1 MALFYLKK
9 LEKNETHEYGLHY
22 QDQVIL
28 KCDKEDTKA
37 IEELA
42 HSLNKIY
49 AEHEIS
55 IRATNKM
62 LEWTLQLIT
71 DTLADKLSEIDNM
84 YAMKKMLTE
93 SANELEKLTNR
104 IIQMNKEGL
113 FDKKETTKGEE

>member
-9 LEKNETHEYGLHY
+9 LEKNETPEYGLHY

-42 HSLNKIY
+42 HRLNEIY
-49 AEHEIS
+49 AVHEIN
-55 IRATNKM
+55 IKATNKM

-71 DTLADKLSEIDNM
+71 DTLTDKLSEIDNM
-84 YAMKKMLTE
+84 YAMKKLLTE

-104 IIQMNKEGL
+104 IIQMNNEGL
-113 FDKKETTKGEE
+113 FDKKTTKGDD